1 MLDSQLI
8 DPIAK
13 MIAKA
18 LLRRFVEGDRVVF
31 SICGS
36 FDKPRYPLRTGTV
49 TAVDDRNV
57 TVRFDD
63 ERRPD
68 MLYQKIY
75 VGNSS
80 LKRMDMQ
87 FSSDLL
93 EDQ

>member
-13 MIAKA
+13 TIAKA
-18 LLRRFVEGDRVVF
+18 LLRRFVEGDRIVF

-36 FDKPRYPLRTGTV
+36 FDKPRWPLRTGTV

-63 ERRPD
+63 EHRSD
-68 MLYQKIY
+68 MLHQKIY

-80 LKRMDMQ
+80 LKR
-87 FSSDLL
+87 LV
-93 EDQ
+93 